1 MAPLVDRRSGS
12 SKHLKLSKRVKD
24 DAPGRE
30 QALEESF
37 WDGVFGIVGIRN
49 HSEIDF
55 TDPDIFR
62 LHRESSQE
70 VLKVHC

>member
-1 MAPLVDRRSGS
+1 MWVTDNSVQTSGAMRECVNEDS
-12 SKHLKLSKRVKD
+12 SR
-24 DAPGRE
+24 RE

-70 VLKVHC
+70 ALKVR

>member
-1 MAPLVDRRSGS
+1 MAPLVERKFGS
-12 SKHLKLSKRVKD
+12 ATSRKLSKRINED
-24 DAPGRE
+24 SSRRE
-30 QALEESF
+30 EALEESF

-70 VLKVHC
+70 ALKVR